1 MPLHLPARLRRV
13 LPAFAL
19 CTLAALPPGP
29 CALAQASESRR
40 PPSLGEKTSA
50 ALGQLKALQ
59 DAGAWDRILK
69 LLDDVPNVPP
79 GSYDEAVLLDTRA
92 RVHAAMDQFS
102 KALAPWERALELS
115 DQHGYFPE
123 GQTQMIVGYL
133 AQLFAQEAIARK
145 DARDQPEYFEKALRY
160 FRRSLTLTKKPTPEA
175 MLAHASLLFHQATTN
190 PNKVETAALEEARAI
205 TDRGLL
211 MAVRPRSE
219 FYQMRLALLQQ
230 QNDLPGA
237 SELIELLL
245 QGKPDNKDYWHALVN
260 IYQLL
265 ALQQKNDDP
274 VLAREYLVRAILSY
288 ERAQARGFLTS
299 PKDNLTRASLY
310 LNANQVSKGSELL
323 HDGLRKGAIESAPN
337 NWRLLGRFY
346 AEANLPHKA
355 VDALKEGAALFPQN
369 GEIEVQ
375 LAHLCIQLEKTQEAL
390 HHAQAAVKKGNFETT
405 KPFSVHYL
413 IAYTAFDLGRLD
425 EAQAALTAS
434 EAFPDEAAKD
444 TQFSNL
450 RTAIVDAVAERERRA
465 QPSSPPSDPSPASA
479 RKDGGG

>member
-1 MPLHLPARLRRV
+1 MSLHLPVPYRRV
-13 LPAFAL
+13 LAAVAL
-19 CTLAALPPGP
+19 CTFAALLPSHRAFG
-29 CALAQASESRR
+29 QTSERR

-69 LLDDVPNVPP
+69 LLDEVPNIPP
-79 GSYDEAVLLDTRA
+79 GSYDEAVLLDTKA
-92 RVHAAMDQFS
+92 RVYGAMEQFS

-115 DQHGYFPE
+115 DQHGYFTE
-123 GQTQMIVGYL
+123 SQTHMIVGYL

-145 DARDQPEYFEKALRY
+145 DAKDQPQYFEKALHY

-175 MLAHASLLFHQATTN
+175 MLAHASLLFHKATSN
-190 PNKVETAALEEARAI
+190 PDQVETAALEEARAI
-205 TDRGLL
+205 ADRGLL

-230 QNDLPGA
+230 QNDLPGS

-245 QGKPDNKDYWHALVN
+245 QGKPENKDYWHALVN
-260 IYQLL
+260 IYQQL
-265 ALQQKNDDP
+265 ALKRKDDDP
-274 VLAREYLVRAILSY
+274 VLAREYLVRAIISY

-310 LNANQVSKGSELL
+310 LNANQVTKGSEIL
-323 HDGLRKGAIESAPN
+323 HEGLKKGTIESEPN

-346 AEANLPHKA
+346 YEANLPQQA
-355 VDALKEGAALFPQN
+355 IEALKEGAALFPQN
-369 GEIEVQ
+369 SEMEVQ
-375 LAHLCIQLEKTQEAL
+375 LAHLCIQLEKTAEAL

-405 KPFSVHYL
+405 KPFSMHYL
-413 IAYTAFDLGRLD
+413 IAYTAFDLGHLD
-425 EAQAALTAS
+425 EAQAALAAS
-434 EAFPDEAAKD
+434 EAFPEDAAKD

-450 RTAIVDAVAERERRA
+450 KTAIVDAVAERERRT
-465 QPSSPPSDPSPASA
+465 QPTSPTSGPAPA
-479 RKDGGG
+479 NAKKQGGS